1 MLLKDLMKINR
12 GVVINRFE
20 HFAVKCPNCDGKTP
34 PTSYQIWPN
43 HQRDFCRKIDPNL
56 LITQPGDLL
65 IYAKYPFTSL
75 IIKKE
80 SEINK
85 LVPSNYYLL
94 RKLNPN
100 KKISISNLQN
110 ILKEKFINPYVNTA
124 NDNEELKKLTIKILD
139 LSELNITD
147 PDYLSL
153 ITGLHFSQK
162 VRNIFWWFFSTI
174 IILFIILGLSPL
186 INSLNN
192 KPLLYTNL
200 GISIFLGCFDGV
212 LLIILITF
220 LGIEN
225 HWGAKTK
232 LKLKT
237 VKDQPHERKIKKLIY
252 YKELYEQ
259 NLITLDEYNLVK
271 QKILK
276 LKKK

>member
-20 HFAVKCPNCDGKTP
+20 HFAVKCPNCDGKAPT
-34 PTSYQIWPN
+34 TSYQIWPN
-43 HQRDFCRKIDPNL
+43 YQRDFCRKIDPEL
-56 LITQPGDLL
+56 LTQTGDLL
-65 IYAKYPFTSL
+65 IYAKYPFTTL
-75 IIKKE
+75 IINKE

-94 RKLNPN
+94 RKLNPD

-110 ILKEKFINPYVNTA
+110 ILKEKFINPTVNTI
-124 NDNEELKKLTIKILD
+124 NDNEELKKLTIKIAE
-139 LSELNITD
+139 LSEFNVSD
-147 PDYLSL
+147 SDYLSL

-162 VRNIFWWFFSTI
+162 VRTIFWWFFSTI

-186 INSLNN
+186 INSLNISA
-192 KPLLYTNL
+192 LLYSML

-225 HWGAKTK
+225 HWGVKTK

-237 VKDQPHERKIKKLIY
+237 VKNQTPERKIKKLIY

-259 NLITLDEYNLVK
+259 NLITQDEYNLAK